1 MHFFL
6 YMAEYNNLNGV
17 KQGQIT
23 TPLVHGNIHGEF
35 GAIKRLN
42 S

>member
-1 MHFFL
+1 MLFF

-17 KQGQIT
+17 KQRQIT

-35 GAIKRLN
+35 GAIECLN